1 MKQISPEQAARLCE
15 RVYRVKE
22 QSDVAAALVRSGLIP
37 GKVKGIT
44 HRRVLQAETGIGL
57 ARKKDAFALSSLV
70 RTTEG
75 SEDLVIA
82 FRGTFFKSVHDL
94 LTNVDAGVR
103 TTKTGKRAHVGFARV
118 FETLVA
124 DLQRVIPQ
132 SAKAYTIHVMG
143 HSLGGAI
150 ATLAAD
156 WISANTSHHVL
167 LYTFGSPRVG
177 LESYAKQL
185 TQQLPAAQQHRL
197 FHETDPVA
205 TVPIYPFAHAPWDDH
220 GIPIASKSLGLIEA
234 HKMTKYVDSVV
245 NKGWEPLEGMSYLNV
260 LERKEGSFSRK
271 AIIQNFILNKTPF
284 ILTDTPG
291 IKFISEAIAGLA
303 AGKIDGYFV
312 QSNIWVTGSSTIAD
326 GLSRVFKDGIT
337 RERVMTEGKTWF
349 FLLLKKIAHALG
361 MKIKEKIT
369 ELKMNTIRQVF
380 DALMLRIRMIVEKAL
395 HHLAGQL

>member
-1 MKQISPEQAARLCE
+1 
-15 RVYRVKE
+15 
-22 QSDVAAALVRSGLIP
+22 
-37 GKVKGIT
+37 
-44 HRRVLQAETGIGL
+44 
-57 ARKKDAFALSSLV
+57 
-70 RTTEG
+70 
-75 SEDLVIA
+75 
-82 FRGTFFKSVHDL
+82 
-94 LTNVDAGVR
+94 
-103 TTKTGKRAHVGFARV
+103 
-118 FETLVA
+118 
-124 DLQRVIPQ
+124 
-132 SAKAYTIHVMG
+132 
-143 HSLGGAI
+143 
-150 ATLAAD
+150 
-156 WISANTSHHVL
+156 
-167 LYTFGSPRVG
+167 
-177 LESYAKQL
+177 
-185 TQQLPAAQQHRL
+185 
-197 FHETDPVA
+197 
-205 TVPIYPFAHAPWDDH
+205 
-220 GIPIASKSLGLIEA
+220 
-234 HKMTKYVDSVV
+234 MTKYVDSVV